1 MLVSSQVNWE
11 CACNSMGRVF
21 ACMCPLHLPHLVQVH
36 LAHCAVSM
44 YVCVCHVNIC
54 MCVCVCAH
62 FRTKRLPVLYVF
74 GQEEVS
80 PEACAAAFGEA
91 FPDPEEHVIVFC
103 DVVYTHCMGERFAHS
118 HKVNELQSW
127 F

>member
-1 MLVSSQVNWE
+1 MQLYG
-11 CACNSMGRVF
+11 ACV
-21 ACMCPLHLPHLVQVH
+21 C
-36 LAHCAVSM
+36 M
-44 YVCVCHVNIC
+44 YVCVSSPSATPGASTPRTLCCEYVRVC
-54 MCVCVCAH
+54 VPCEYLYVCVCVYVH